1 MTATEI
7 VQSIHPLP
15 EKSLQKILDRL
26 SEVAYPKG
34 HYLIESNKIE
44 NDIYFIKKGM
54 ARAFCYTSDTE
65 VTFWFGRE
73 GGVVLSFNSYIF
85 GKTGYETIELLEN
98 AELYHIKASELKA
111 LYEEDIHIANWG
123 RKLSEY
129 ELVKTEERLIS
140 RQFKSALERYEE
152 LIKGDPELL
161 NRVSLGHIA
170 SYLGVTQVTLSRIRA
185 EIR

>member
-1 MTATEI
+1 MTAEEI
-7 VQSIHPLP
+7 VQSVYPLP
-15 EKSLQKILDRL
+15 EKALQKIVGQL
-26 SEVAYPKG
+26 SEVSYPKG
-34 HYLIESNKIE
+34 YHLIESNKIE
-44 NDIYFIKKGM
+44 NDIYFIKKGI
-54 ARAFCYTSDTE
+54 ARAFCYANDNE

-73 GGVVLSFNSYIF
+73 GSVVLSFNSYIF

-111 LYEEDIHIANWG
+111 MYGQDIDIANWG